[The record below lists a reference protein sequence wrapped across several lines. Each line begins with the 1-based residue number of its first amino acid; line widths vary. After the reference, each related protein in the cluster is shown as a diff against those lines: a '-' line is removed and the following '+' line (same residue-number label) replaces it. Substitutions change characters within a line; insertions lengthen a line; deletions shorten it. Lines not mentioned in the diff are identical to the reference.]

1 MQSMRRFFVPGTSTI
16 CAFDDAYRQSLPR
29 EGVAALPYTEW
40 VPAQSAL
47 RFLDGRS
54 PQRCPDF
61 SKHRHQGRELVL
73 VEFRTA

>member
-1 MQSMRRFFVPGTSTI
+1 MQSMRRFFVPGLSTI
-16 CAFDDAYRQSLPR
+16 SAFNYANRQSLPR

-40 VPAQSAL
+40 VPAKSAL

-61 SKHRHQGRELVL
+61 SKHRHQGRELAL
-73 VEFRTA
+73 VEVRTA

>member
-16 CAFDDAYRQSLPR
+16 SAFDDANRKSIPQV
-29 EGVAALPYTEW
+29 GVAALPYTEW
-40 VPAQSAL
+40 VPAKSAL

-61 SKHRHQGRELVL
+61 SKHRHQGREFALVQISS
-73 VEFRTA
+73 A

>member
-1 MQSMRRFFVPGTSTI
+1 MQSMRRFFVPDVD
-16 CAFDDAYRQSLPR
+16 ADDANRQSIPQL
-29 EGVAALPYTEW
+29 GVAALPYTEW
-40 VPAQSAL
+40 VSAQSAL

-73 VEFRTA
+73 VEVRAA